1 MEGQV
6 AMAPRSPRAP
16 RSAAAPRNPEQR
28 RQPHDRGI
36 RVAVVD
42 DFPLLTDGLASH
54 LSDEAF
60 HLHVVLK
67 ANNWTDLVAHSEFPA
82 DVTVLDLNLNDSI
95 SIGTKVQALRAAGS
109 EVVVISRHADP
120 ATVARVLSAGA
131 LSYVPKTEGVDELV
145 LAITA
150 AARGESHLPGSLAET
165 VTRIAVVAPVPSLGR
180 QEQRA
185 LALYS
190 GGLSIRDVAGRM
202 MTTEETVKSY
212 VKRARRKYR
221 EVGVDLGSRARLR
234 DHGVREGWVDGD

>member
-1 MEGQV
+1 MESQV
-6 AMAPRSPRAP
+6 AMAPKEPGIH
-16 RSAAAPRNPEQR
+16 
-28 RQPHDRGI
+28 RQYRGRTI

-42 DFPLLTDGLASH
+42 DFPLLTDGLATH
-54 LSDEAF
+54 LSDDAYS
-60 HLHVVLK
+60 LDVVLT
-67 ANNWTDLVAHSEFPA
+67 ANSWSDLVSHPEFPTE
-82 DVTVLDLNLNDSI
+82 VTVLDLNLNDSI

-131 LSYVPKTEGVDELV
+131 LSYVPKSEDTEELV

-150 AARGESHLPGSLAET
+150 AARGESHLPGSLADA
-165 VTRIAVVAPVPSLGR
+165 VTLIGDTPPTPNLGR

-190 GGLSIRDVAGRM
+190 SGLSIREVAGRM
-202 MTTEETVKSY
+202 TTTEETVKSY

-221 EVGVDLGSRARLR
+221 DVGIDLGSRASLR
-234 DHGVREGWVDGD
+234 EHGVREGWVDAD

>member
-6 AMAPRSPRAP
+6 PMTPKDPGLRRPHGV
-16 RSAAAPRNPEQR
+16 RN
-28 RQPHDRGI
+28 I

-54 LSDEAF
+54 LSDDAF
-60 HLHVVLK
+60 RLDVVLT
-67 ANNWTDLVAHSEFPA
+67 ANSWTDLVAHPEFPA

-120 ATVARVLSAGA
+120 ATVARVLAAGA
-131 LSYVPKTEGVDELV
+131 LSYVPKSEGTEELV
-145 LAITA
+145 LAIRA
-150 AARGESHLPGSLAET
+150 AARGESHLPRSLAD
-165 VTRIAVVAPVPSLGR
+165 VVSRIGAAAPAPRLGR

-190 GGLSIRDVAGRM
+190 SGLSMRDVADRM

-221 EVGVDLGSRARLR
+221 ELGVDLGSRASLR
-234 DHGVREGWVDGD
+234 DHGVREGWIDGD